1 MSIIFDDNNSMPLQT
16 LNYDS
21 DKERKKYNRIKSN
34 IENSF
39 IKGKENSSINESS
52 NNINKENVSISNR
65 NNNDLKSFLG
75 KSFIFSKGFFNKK
88 LILYQFSDVLDTEL
102 NYNNTLF
109 RIIPAGEYEFKNKL
123 KQINKSINATDENEC
138 KKLIDYFS
146 KFKQES
152 SSNNEN
158 FKMNLEKKTPI
169 NFDDNIQFLHMQ
181 SGKFLKFKK
190 KSDDKEN
197 YLYLSKEPS
206 NDTIFRI
213 RPAFSYQIENATNL
227 FYHLSICI
235 ACGNKASTHE
245 MCLIRSNTAK
255 AISDLDMVSSL
266 NPKSETNN
274 IIKESDDLE
283 KIKFEIIS
291 DLDKKKKSSGEF
303 IACGHSDMNRWK
315 FFKYSNNFVDD
326 DCFLNNYDYFWIK
339 NCEKDVYVVAHE
351 EEKLNKSINA
361 ETFSSTKV
369 ADKEEKYPIV
379 NKHTERLIKE
389 GDIFSFSYELMK
401 YIDFEKKLSINVK
414 YYDMNSHNSPFGLFV
429 LEPVNKN
436 FSKENG
442 YTIKMPPDIG
452 PSHYK
457 NFYKIRNVYSNTIIC
472 IE

>member
-1 MSIIFDDNNSMPLQT
+1 MSIVFDDNNSMPLQT

-21 DKERKKYNRIKSN
+21 DQERKKHNRIKSN

-39 IKGKENSSINESS
+39 IKGNVNNQYHESDSSTLRD
-52 NNINKENVSISNR
+52 NKSVTNKK
-65 NNNDLKSFLG
+65 NNDLNSFLG

-123 KQINKSINATDENEC
+123 KQINKSINASDENDC

-158 FKMNLEKKTPI
+158 FKINLEKKTPI

-190 KSDDKEN
+190 KTDDTEI

-235 ACGNKASTHE
+235 ACGNKASSHE
-245 MCLIRSNTAK
+245 MCLIRNNATKVTSDSEKIAVSNQK
-255 AISDLDMVSSL
+255 
-266 NPKSETNN
+266 NEKNN
-274 IIKESDDLE
+274 IIKDFEQPEKYENPLE
-283 KIKFEIIS
+283 KE
-291 DLDKKKKSSGEF
+291 KKKKSSGES
-303 IACGHSDMNRWK
+303 ISCGHSTMNRWK

-326 DCFLNNYDYFWIK
+326 DFYLNNYDYFWIK
-339 NCEKDVYVVAHE
+339 NCEKDVYVIANE
-351 EEKLNKSINA
+351 EEKINKHINL
-361 ETFSSTKV
+361 ETFTSGKQ
-369 ADKEEKYPIV
+369 ADKEEKYPVI
-379 NKHTERLIKE
+379 NKHSERLIKE

-401 YIDFEKKLSINVK
+401 YIDFEKRLSINVK
-414 YYDMNSHNSPFGLFV
+414 FYDMNSHNSPFGLFI

-457 NFYKIRNVYSNTIIC
+457 DFYKIRNVYSNTIIC